1 MIDFD
6 PRFPCFAGSLRELSK
21 LAPSRLRPIIF
32 LVSSDA
38 SVLKALETDLS
49 RRFGNDTRI
58 IGADGPAAG
67 LARLAALAD
76 AAEPVALLI
85 ADQRMPEMTGV
96 EFLGGAHA
104 AASAGEADPARR
116 ARLHDGEPDRA
127 RDDARPDRL
136 PPRQAVGPGPGCTRR

>member
-6 PRFPCFAGSLRELSK
+6 PAIHITERKEL
-21 LAPSRLRPIIF
+21 AAADTPPIIF
-32 LVSSDA
+32 LVSSEP
-38 SVLKALETDLS
+38 SVLKALQTDLG

-76 AAEPVALLI
+76 DAEPVALLI

-96 EFLGGAHA
+96 EFLVSAH
-104 AASAGEADPARR
+104 E
-116 ARLHDGEPDRA
+116 LHP
-127 RDDARPDRL
+127 L
-136 PPRQAVGPGPGCTRR
+136 